1 MPRLPPELSAQFDR
15 EEENALAHIAQFKN
29 IAEIDSIGCVEWTVI
44 YEYDK
49 NYKADKFFYSAILNK
64 NQTEAALSRKTWDL
78 SVGQG
83 TPSFTQRHDMRGDI
97 TTYDRFG
104 MDNVEPLVYFRNFHG
119 IKPDQFD
126 LSEEFRL
133 FHNLYFDKNSNNFIY
148 IDGRGNEVIVAEI
161 GDKKVRVLTSFLKKY
176 LAARQMNLA
185 VFFDHRANSD
195 LSLLEVNNLAE
206 PVEFSSKDRCYSLGF
221 GDGIFSGKTF
231 SRLLGKKIIYAPPIE
246 ACGVWPY
253 EDAEKKEYKEFIVG
267 IDAEGS
273 LIKNTC
279 DPDCLANYFGSNE
292 ESSHYLTP
300 VWFSRDVLE
309 KYYNNPGKYSVE
321 DGYVRCGS
329 LWGIQIDNNIPDHV
343 MVYLGDL
350 GRDLS
355 SEEQGHWVNY
365 NLTPSDRTPS
375 KVNFERSF
383 NAKFSIPSEPDLLF
397 KYLYQ
402 KLNEKWME
410 KNGWHLFREI
420 HSGDEHIIKQVRL
433 LFSNNLGEFDHQI
446 LFLVKLLID
455 YLNESQLVS
464 ACGGALPDEKGIG
477 KLDRYLTKYNYPH
490 RVRDIKLLR
499 LLQNL
504 RSSGAAHA
512 KGGRFD
518 RVHKDIGLDKKSAPE
533 VFREIM
539 EKINKMLNDIHDFF
553 FNEDD

>member
-1 MPRLPPELSAQFDR
+1 
-15 EEENALAHIAQFKN
+15 
-29 IAEIDSIGCVEWTVI
+29 
-44 YEYDK
+44 
-49 NYKADKFFYSAILNK
+49 
-64 NQTEAALSRKTWDL
+64 
-78 SVGQG
+78 
-83 TPSFTQRHDMRGDI
+83 MR
-97 TTYDRFG
+97 
-104 MDNVEPLVYFRNFHG
+104 MQ
-119 IKPDQFD
+119 K
-126 LSEEFRL
+126 
-133 FHNLYFDKNSNNFIY
+133 
-148 IDGRGNEVIVAEI
+148 
-161 GDKKVRVLTSFLKKY
+161 
-176 LAARQMNLA
+176 
-185 VFFDHRANSD
+185 
-195 LSLLEVNNLAE
+195 
-206 PVEFSSKDRCYSLGF
+206 
-221 GDGIFSGKTF
+221 
-231 SRLLGKKIIYAPPIE
+231 
-246 ACGVWPY
+246 
-253 EDAEKKEYKEFIVG
+253 KKEYKEFIVG
-267 IDAEGS
+267 IDAEGN

-292 ESSHYLTP
+292 EYSHYLTP

-355 SEEQGHWVNY
+355 SEEQRHWVNY
-365 NLTPSDRTPS
+365 NLTPSDRMPS

-402 KLNEKWME
+402 KLNEKWMK
-410 KNGWHLFREI
+410 KNGWPLFREI
-420 HSGDEHIIKQVRL
+420 HSGDAHIIKQVRL
-433 LFSNNLGEFDHQI
+433 LFANNLGEFDHQI

-477 KLDRYLTKYNYPH
+477 KLERYLTKYNYPH

-518 RVHKDIGLDKKSAPE
+518 RVHKDIGLDKKTAPE

-553 FNEDD
+553 F